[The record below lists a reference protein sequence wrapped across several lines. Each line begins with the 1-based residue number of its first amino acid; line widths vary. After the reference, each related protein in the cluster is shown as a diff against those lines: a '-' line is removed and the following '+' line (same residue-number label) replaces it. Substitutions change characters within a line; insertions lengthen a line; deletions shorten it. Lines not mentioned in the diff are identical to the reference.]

1 MTRSIALL
9 TLSLVALGAGC
20 GRHDSDGPLAG
31 DADAKFQEVADRL
44 VGDFLKRNPTAATQL
59 GVHDYNTAI
68 EDVSRQA
75 VDAEV
80 GALKQFRAELTAI
93 DPASVS
99 PTNQLDLAQAVSA
112 IDSQMLE
119 LQIVRG
125 WTKNPDFYS
134 TGVTQTA
141 FVMIN
146 RNFAPPDVRLR
157 QLIARE
163 RLMPR
168 NLLEARKNLEN
179 PPAIYTD
186 IALEQIDGDIGFF
199 KSSVPAAFSSVTDRA
214 LLDQFNQANQGVIDA
229 LTQYKT
235 YLVNDVKPRS
245 KGSFALGAEAL
256 AAKFR
261 VNEMVTVGL
270 DRLQAIAEANL
281 ASNDAAFQKAAEQIA
296 PGKPPRQVLAQLSLE
311 HPPADKLLAVT
322 QAQLDRLRQFITDH
336 HLVTIPSAPPAQVI
350 ETPPFMRAT
359 TMASMDTPGPFETK
373 ATEAYY
379 HVTLPDPSWQPAQV
393 ESFLRAWYI
402 PAIVNVSVH
411 EVYPGHY
418 TQFLYGPSFP
428 SKIRKVFGANSN
440 AEGWAHYCE
449 QMMLDEGLANGDPR
463 YRLAQLQDALLR
475 DVRFIVGIQL
485 HTGKM
490 TVEQAEKMFEEKGY
504 QQPEVALAEAKRGT
518 SDPTYGYYTL
528 GKLMILKL
536 RDDYRAHQGSKF
548 SLQEFHD
555 RFLKLGPLPLPLIR
569 KAMLGEIGEALP
581 EK

>member
-1 MTRSIALL
+1 MKRSIAVLA
-9 TLSLVALGAGC
+9 LSLGIAAGC
-20 GRHDSDGPLAG
+20 SRTSPETTGGVN
-31 DADAKFQEVADRL
+31 ADAKFRGIEDRL
-44 VGDFLKRNPTAATQL
+44 VGDFLKRNPTTATQL
-59 GVHDYNTAI
+59 GVHDYNTAL

-75 VDAEV
+75 VNAEV
-80 GALKQFRAELTAI
+80 GALKQFRAELSAI
-93 DPASVS
+93 DPASLS
-99 PTNQLDLAQAVSA
+99 PANQLDLGQAISA
-112 IDSQMLE
+112 VDSQMLE
-119 LQIVRG
+119 RQIVRG
-125 WTKNPDFYS
+125 WTKNPDLYS

-146 RNFAPPDVRLR
+146 RNFAPPEVRLR

-163 RLMPR
+163 RLMPG

-179 PPAIYTD
+179 PPAIFTD

-199 KSSVPAAFSSVTDRA
+199 KSSVPSAFASVTDHA
-214 LLDQFNQANQGVIDA
+214 LVDQFKQTNQGVIDA

-235 YLVNDVKPRS
+235 WLVTDLKPRS

-270 DRLQAIAEANL
+270 DRLQAIAEADL
-281 ASNDAAFQKAAEQIA
+281 AKNDAAFQKAADQIA
-296 PGKPPRQVLAQLSLE
+296 PGKPARQVLAQISLD
-311 HPPADKLLAVT
+311 HPAADKLLSVT

-336 HLVTIPSAPPAQVI
+336 HLVTIPTAPPAQVI

-359 TMASMDTPGPFETK
+359 TTASMDTPGPFETK

-379 HVTLPDPSWQPAQV
+379 HVTLPDPSWPPAQI
-393 ESFLRAWYI
+393 ESYLRAWYL

-449 QMMLDEGLANGDPR
+449 QMMLDEGLASGDPR

-490 TVEQAEKMFEEKGY
+490 TVDQAERMFEEKGY

-518 SDPTYGYYTL
+518 FDPTYGYYTL

-536 RDDYRAHQGSKF
+536 RDDYRAQQGSKF
-548 SLQEFHD
+548 SLQDFHD

-569 KAMLGEIGEALP
+569 KAMLGEMGEALP